1 MKNLSNNLEEKDIVD
16 ILSDLKHRV
25 MPRPFERLAL
35 KGKKDIIGVEIGV
48 FEATHAL
55 SLLENL
61 DIKKLYL
68 VDPYAIYDDYLEVN
82 THYSEDLST
91 PSDTKEVAYNKLKKY
106 KDKIIWIE
114 EFSDKAVDYIP
125 DNLDFVYIDGN
136 HQEEYVR
143 LDIESYF
150 DKVCKGGVIG
160 GHDFYNGYMRDHDGV
175 VMAVTKYIIEN
186 SLPLQVELP
195 DWWIKKL

>member
-1 MKNLSNNLEEKDIVD
+1 MKNLSNNLAEEQIID

-35 KGKKDIIGVEIGV
+35 SEMKDVVGVEIGV
-48 FEATHAL
+48 FEGDHAL

-68 VDPYAIYDDYLEVN
+68 VDPYVMYDDNLEA
-82 THYSEDLST
+82 TEHYGKDLPT
-91 PSDTKEVAYNKLKKY
+91 INDAKTVAYNKLKKY

-114 EFSDKAVDYIP
+114 EFSDKATKSIP

-150 DKVCKGGVIG
+150 DKIRKGGVVG
-160 GHDFYNGYMRDHDGV
+160 GHDFYNGYERAHDGV

-186 SLPLQVELP
+186 SLTLQVELP

>member
-1 MKNLSNNLEEKDIVD
+1 MKNLSNNLSNEDIID

-25 MPRPFERLAL
+25 MPRPFERIAL
-35 KGKKDIIGVEIGV
+35 NGKKDIVGVEIGV
-48 FEATHAL
+48 FEGDHAL

-68 VDPYAIYDDYLEVN
+68 VDPYVMYDDNLEAIK
-82 THYSEDLST
+82 HYGKDLPT
-91 PSDTKEVAYNKLKKY
+91 ISDAKQVAYNKLKKY

-114 EFSDKAVDYIP
+114 EFSDKATNYIP

-160 GHDFYNGYMRDHDGV
+160 GHDFYNGYARDHDGV

-186 SLPLQVELP
+186 SLTLQIELP

>member
-1 MKNLSNNLEEKDIVD
+1 MKNLSNNLSNEDIID

-25 MPRPFERLAL
+25 MPRPFERIAL
-35 KGKKDIIGVEIGV
+35 NGKKDIVGVEIGV
-48 FEATHAL
+48 FEGDHAL

-68 VDPYAIYDDYLEVN
+68 VDPYVMYDDNLEAIK
-82 THYSEDLST
+82 HYGKDLPT
-91 PSDTKEVAYNKLKKY
+91 INDAKQVAYNKLKKY

-114 EFSDKAVDYIP
+114 EFSDKAAKYIP

-150 DKVCKGGVIG
+150 DKVCNGGVIG
-160 GHDFYNGYMRDHDGV
+160 GHDFYNGYARDHDGV
-175 VMAVTKYIIEN
+175 VMAVSKYIIEN
-186 SLPLQVELP
+186 SLTLQVELP
-195 DWWIKKL
+195 DWWICKL

>member
-1 MKNLSNNLEEKDIVD
+1 MKNLSNSLSEEDIID

-35 KGKKDIIGVEIGV
+35 NGKKDIIGVEIGV
-48 FEATHAL
+48 FEADHAL

-68 VDPYAIYDDYLEVN
+68 VDPYIMYDDNLEAIK
-82 THYSEDLST
+82 HYGNDLPT
-91 PSDTKEVAYNKLKKY
+91 IIDAKEVAYNKLKKY

-114 EFSDKAVDYIP
+114 EFSDKATNYIP

-160 GHDFYNGYMRDHDGV
+160 GHDFYNGYARDHDGV

-186 SLPLQVELP
+186 SLTLQVELP

>member
-1 MKNLSNNLEEKDIVD
+1 MESIRSNSLDE
-16 ILSDLKHRV
+16 LKSHLW
-25 MPRPFERLAL
+25 F
-35 KGKKDIIGVEIGV
+35 IQ
-48 FEATHAL
+48 
-55 SLLENL
+55 LL
-61 DIKKLYL
+61 DCCRG
-68 VDPYAIYDDYLEVN
+68 
-82 THYSEDLST
+82 
-91 PSDTKEVAYNKLKKY
+91 NKLKKY

-114 EFSDKAVDYIP
+114 EFSDKATNYIP

-160 GHDFYNGYMRDHDGV
+160 GHDFYNGYARDHDGV

-186 SLPLQVELP
+186 SLTLQVELP

>member
-1 MKNLSNNLEEKDIVD
+1 MKNLPNSLSEQDIID

-35 KGKKDIIGVEIGV
+35 NGKKDIIGVEIGV
-48 FEATHAL
+48 FEADHAL

-61 DIKKLYL
+61 DIE
-68 VDPYAIYDDYLEVN
+68 AIK
-82 THYSEDLST
+82 HYGKDLPT
-91 PSDTKEVAYNKLKKY
+91 ISDAKEVAYNKLKKY

-114 EFSDKAVDYIP
+114 EFSDKATNYIP

-160 GHDFYNGYMRDHDGV
+160 GHDFYNGYARDHDGV

-186 SLPLQVELP
+186 SLTLQVELP